1 MSNFFKRG
9 LMVVFILLIIYFI
22 YFSVSSCLKPKFP
35 KFNPNKCPDYYN
47 IDKCDP
53 NGDIRDGSCCVLK
66 DTTKMDLD
74 NDNIEYYKKLEG
86 NFCNKKEFK
95 YYPDRDYNNFDMK
108 KELCEWSKKNEAYG
122 CFVPWDGI
130 TNGFSEDGRPYC

>member
-22 YFSVSSCLKPKFP
+22 YFSVSSCLKSKFP
-35 KFNPNKCPDYYN
+35 KFKPNKCPDYYD
-47 IDKCDP
+47 IAKCDP
-53 NGDIRDGSCCVLK
+53 NGLFKKGKCCVLR
-66 DTTKMDLD
+66 DTKNMNLS
-74 NDNIEYYKKLEG
+74 NENKKYYKKIEG
-86 NFCNKKEFK
+86 NFCNKKEIK
-95 YYPDRDYNNFDMK
+95 YYPKRDYNNFYMK

-130 TNGFSEDGRPYC
+130 TNGLREDGRPYC